1 MKLKLSY
8 VLVTAFV
15 MGITSVNAAQQ
26 PIKLAEALQQQSLHE
41 NLTQEQARQ
50 AILKMAG
57 EYKVDFRFE
66 ELYSLK
72 QGYELKD
79 DDLSSGHET
88 VIVLENTPSKVSL
101 QHILVAGGQVVKHW
115 RQDWEYEPTKM
126 WSYIG
131 DYRWKSIDLK
141 KAESSGKW
149 LQTVWQVDDSPRY
162 AGLGKWIK
170 DNGVVEWVSNETYR
184 PLPRREHTT
193 RNDYD
198 VIIGINRHAL
208 TATGW
213 VHEQDNIKFDS
224 KTNTALAR
232 ELGFNRYNKVE
243 GYNFKPAYDY
253 WKNNAAYWSAVKGA
267 WSDAFNQNQIVA
279 LKFAEKNEKSHFSY
293 FNDQAESVA
302 GKAVKAE
309 QLQSQA
315 KTLLNQQLLE
325 GKVN

>member
-243 GYNFKPAYDY
+243 GYDFKPAYDY

>member
-8 VLVTAFV
+8 VFVTALM
-15 MGITSVNAAQQ
+15 MGISSVNAAQQ
-26 PIKLAEALQQQSLHE
+26 PVKLADALQQQSLHE

-72 QGYELKD
+72 PDYKVKK
-79 DDLSSGHET
+79 DDLSSGYET
-88 VIVLENTPSKVSL
+88 VVVLENTPNKVSL
-101 QHILVAGGQVVKHW
+101 QHILVADGHVVKHW

-131 DYRWKSIDLK
+131 DYRWKSMDLK
-141 KAESSGKW
+141 PEQSKGKW

-162 AGLGKWIK
+162 AGLGTWTK
-170 DNGVVEWVSNETYR
+170 DNGAVEWVSNETYR

-213 VHEQDNIKFDS
+213 VHEQDNIKFDT

-232 ELGFNRYNKVE
+232 ELGVNQYNKVE
-243 GYNFKPAYDY
+243 GYDFKAAYDY
-253 WKNNAAYWSAVKGA
+253 WKKNAAYWSAVRDTWA
-267 WSDAFNQNQIVA
+267 NAFNQNQIVA
-279 LKFAEKNEKSHFSY
+279 LKFAGKNEKSHFSY
-293 FNDQAESVA
+293 FNDQAKSVA
-302 GKAVKAE
+302 GKTVKAE
-309 QLQSQA
+309 QLQTQA
-315 KTLLNQQLLE
+315 KTLLNQQLVE
-325 GKVN
+325 GKLH